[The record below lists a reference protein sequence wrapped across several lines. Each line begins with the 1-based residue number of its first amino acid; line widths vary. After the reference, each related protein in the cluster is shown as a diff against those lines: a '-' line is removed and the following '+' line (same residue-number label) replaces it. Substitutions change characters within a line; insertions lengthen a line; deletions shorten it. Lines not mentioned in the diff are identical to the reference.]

1 MLDNGSLRISNVSK
15 SDAGM
20 YTCVARNQFGV
31 ASSAGSLLVKGKKLF
46 PMSKHTNSVYVPPNK
61 YFINEF
67 VSFCLLN
74 LFVFVF
80 SSVFSI

>member
-15 SDAGM
+15 LDAGM

-46 PMSKHTNSVYVPPNK
+46 PMSKHTNSVYVSSPTS
-61 YFINEF
+61 I
-67 VSFCLLN
+67 SLMSLLA
-74 LFVFVF
+74 
-80 SSVFSI
+80 SVC